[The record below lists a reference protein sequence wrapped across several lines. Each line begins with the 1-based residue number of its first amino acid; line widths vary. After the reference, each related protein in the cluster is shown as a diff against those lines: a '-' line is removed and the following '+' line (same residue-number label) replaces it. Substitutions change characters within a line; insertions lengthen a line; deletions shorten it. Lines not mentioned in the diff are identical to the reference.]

1 MAFLNNHATL
11 NLYYLY
17 ITTCFEF
24 TYISHYHIKIIFSQ
38 YILINIRMSKFETNL
53 SCFNCHASSFVKLTQ
68 NISQSQEK
76 KKSIKIGV
84 PHVLARIGQKL
95 TASNGRGS
103 SHPHLLASFSFFEF
117 EAKSYYSSCGACM
130 CYKVRFFIGC

>member
-1 MAFLNNHATL
+1 
-11 NLYYLY
+11 
-17 ITTCFEF
+17 
-24 TYISHYHIKIIFSQ
+24 
-38 YILINIRMSKFETNL
+38 MSKFETNL